1 MPRKSTGK
9 RDDNPADFDS
19 EDLVESMILGV
30 TSEGECVYIHTF
42 DDDIRAL
49 EFLETLTVGFRSDIL
64 IGLSR
69 RSMN

>member
-9 RDDNPADFDS
+9 QDNGSPEFDS

-30 TSEGECVYIHTF
+30 TSEGECVYIHNF
-42 DDDIRAL
+42 EDDIRAL

-64 IGLSR
+64 SGIIR
-69 RSMN
+69 RSVN